1 MRFKDRLTRIL
12 SGKKSLEKVSA
23 SEIARQLGV
32 ERSTVSSW
40 KLGKSEPSIDMIHR
54 LAEVLNV
61 SVSELV
67 GEDEKI
73 EYVDLTKWG
82 VLKVIGNVPAGVAI
96 EAMDSPENCSTV
108 YSCRQQRELSDREAA
123 VLSWPLIGWLNR
135 KNNHAKSPE
144 KSGDFLFQVEGKIS
158 RSHQN
163 FTRENRPVGTE
174 FLFFK
179 WF

>member
-1 MRFKDRLTRIL
+1 MFKDVVPAIL
-12 SGKKSLEKVSA
+12 AEKKISISDYAKQIKVS
-23 SEIARQLGV
+23 RT
-32 ERSTVSSW
+32 TVYSW
-40 KLGKSEPSIDMIHR
+40 FAGTTEPDESNLKKTADF
-54 LAEVLNV
+54 LKK

-123 VLSWPLIGWLNR
+123 VLSWPI
-135 KNNHAKSPE
+135 
-144 KSGDFLFQVEGKIS
+144 
-158 RSHQN
+158 
-163 FTRENRPVGTE
+163 
-174 FLFFK
+174 
-179 WF
+179 